1 MSKVLNLKGM
11 KMKKEE
17 KVVVS
22 SMMRG
27 FTLVEMLVVIA
38 IIGMLATLAVKNLMP
53 SMQTASITTAE
64 AGARSLYGDCVTYQ
78 LKHKKYP
85 TSLDQLCE
93 GDDPILDSDK
103 PLYDPWDNKYE
114 IEVKGKGRLVIK
126 SAGPNGVM
134 GDEDDIHTDSKKK
147 KD

>member
-1 MSKVLNLKGM
+1 MLAVCMLGRRFLTASVANM
-11 KMKKEE
+11 P
-17 KVVVS
+17 
-22 SMMRG
+22 MM
-27 FTLVEMLVVIA
+27 
-38 IIGMLATLAVKNLMP
+38 ATLAVKNLLP

-78 LKHKKYP
+78 MKHKKFP

-93 GDDPILDSDK
+93 GEEPILESDK

-114 IEVKGKGRLVIK
+114 LEMKGKTRLVIK

-134 GDEDDIHTDSKKK
+134 GDEDDIRTDSKKK
-147 KD
+147 KN

>member
-1 MSKVLNLKGM
+1 M
-11 KMKKEE
+11 KTENNRILESMK
-17 KVVVS
+17 
-22 SMMRG
+22 RG

-78 LKHKKYP
+78 MKHHKYP

-93 GDDPILDSDK
+93 GDEPILESDK

-114 IEVKGKGRLVIK
+114 LEMKGKNRLIIK
-126 SAGPNGVM
+126 SAGPDGEF
-134 GDEDDIHTDSKKK
+134 GTEDDIRTDSKKK

>member
-1 MSKVLNLKGM
+1 MN
-11 KMKKEE
+11 KKENT
-17 KVVVS
+17 VVE
-22 SMMRG
+22 SMKCG

-78 LKHKKYP
+78 MKHKKYP

-93 GDDPILDSDK
+93 GDDPILESDK
-103 PLYDPWDNKYE
+103 PLYDPWDNKFELE
-114 IEVKGKGRLVIK
+114 IKGKNRLIIK

-134 GDEDDIHTDSKKK
+134 GDEDDIRTDSKKK

>member
-1 MSKVLNLKGM
+1 MN
-11 KMKKEE
+11 KKETP
-17 KVVVS
+17 VVE
-22 SMMRG
+22 SMKRG

-78 LKHKKYP
+78 MKHKKYP

-93 GDDPILDSDK
+93 GDDPILESDK

-114 IEVKGKGRLVIK
+114 LEMKGKNRLIIK
-126 SAGPNGVM
+126 SAGPDGEF
-134 GDEDDIHTDSKKK
+134 GTEDDIRTDSKKK

>member
-1 MSKVLNLKGM
+1 MNSEKNLALEAM
-11 KMKKEE
+11 KQ
-17 KVVVS
+17 
-22 SMMRG
+22 G

-78 LKHKKYP
+78 MKHKKYP

-93 GDDPILDSDK
+93 GDDPILESDK
-103 PLYDPWDNKYE
+103 PLYDPWDNKFE
-114 IEVKGKGRLVIK
+114 LEMKGKNRLVIK
-126 SAGPNGVM
+126 SAGPDGQM
-134 GDEDDIHTDSKKK
+134 GTEDDIRTDSKKK

>member
-1 MSKVLNLKGM
+1 
-11 KMKKEE
+11 MKKEE
-17 KVVVS
+17 QSVVQA
-22 SMMRG
+22 MRAG

-38 IIGMLATLAVKNLMP
+38 IIGMLATLAVKNLLP

-78 LKHKKYP
+78 MKHKKFP

-93 GDDPILDSDK
+93 GEEPILESDK

-114 IEVKGKGRLVIK
+114 LEMKGKTRLVIK

-134 GDEDDIHTDSKKK
+134 GDEDDIRTDSKKK
-147 KD
+147 KN

>member
-1 MSKVLNLKGM
+1 
-11 KMKKEE
+11 MKKNENT
-17 KVVVS
+17 VVE
-22 SMMRG
+22 SMKRG

-78 LKHKKYP
+78 MKHKKYP

-93 GDDPILDSDK
+93 GDDPILESDK

-114 IEVKGKGRLVIK
+114 LEMKGKNRLIIK
-126 SAGPNGVM
+126 SAGPDGEF
-134 GDEDDIHTDSKKK
+134 GTEDDIRTDSKKK

>member
-1 MSKVLNLKGM
+1 MNKSENTVVESM
-11 KMKKEE
+11 K
-17 KVVVS
+17 
-22 SMMRG
+22 RG

-78 LKHKKYP
+78 MKHKKYP

-93 GDDPILDSDK
+93 GDDPILESDK

-114 IEVKGKGRLVIK
+114 LEMKGKNRLIIK
-126 SAGPNGVM
+126 SAGPDGEF
-134 GDEDDIHTDSKKK
+134 GTEDDIRTDSKKK

>member
-1 MSKVLNLKGM
+1 MN
-11 KMKKEE
+11 KKENT
-17 KVVVS
+17 VVE
-22 SMMRG
+22 SMKCG

-78 LKHKKYP
+78 MKHKKYP

-93 GDDPILDSDK
+93 GDDPILESDK
-103 PLYDPWDNKYE
+103 PLYDPWDNKFELE
-114 IEVKGKGRLVIK
+114 IKGKNRLIIK
-126 SAGPNGVM
+126 SAGPDGEF
-134 GDEDDIHTDSKKK
+134 GTEDDIRTDSKKK

>member
-1 MSKVLNLKGM
+1 
-11 KMKKEE
+11 MKKNENA
-17 KVVVS
+17 VVE
-22 SMMRG
+22 SMKRG
-27 FTLVEMLVVIA
+27 CTLVEMLVVIA

-78 LKHKKYP
+78 MKHKKYP

-93 GDDPILDSDK
+93 GDDPILESDK
-103 PLYDPWDNKYE
+103 PLYDPWDNKFE
-114 IEVKGKGRLVIK
+114 LEMKGKNRLVIK
-126 SAGPNGVM
+126 SAGPDGQM
-134 GDEDDIHTDSKKK
+134 GTEDDIRTDSKKK